1 MTERDRQAA
10 KSGSGTDAQS
20 RAAVLV
26 RDLHKTVAVGFL
38 RRKVEILKGVDLVV
52 DRGEVFGLLGPNGA
66 GKTTTI
72 KVALG
77 LMRPTSGSVQLG
89 VEGLGRVGYLPEN
102 PYFYDYL
109 SGREFLGFCARLFG
123 FDAAARHERVEELL
137 RDVSLVDAAGTHLRK
152 YSKGMLQR
160 IGIAQALINDPE
172 LVLLD
177 EPMTGLDPVGRVEVK
192 QIIERLHERGKTVMF
207 NSHIL
212 SDVHELCSRIAIMR
226 SGHVIWRGTVDEG
239 AGRGTFAGGLLHDGG
254 DGVKQLVAIT
264 LNTFKETIRDRVL
277 AVIVVFALLMI
288 AGGLWLGSVSLGQQ
302 GRMLKDFGLV
312 AVSGF
317 GLIVAVFVAAS
328 LVHKEVEKRTVFVL
342 FSKPVSRAAFI
353 AGKFIGLCGTMAVVL
368 AGMGLFLFVLVWI
381 VAGEASGMVLL
392 AVLMIYV
399 QLLAVVAVTIF
410 FSTMGSAILAAV
422 LGICVFVAGQLSHN
436 VLALTRL
443 GKNPLTEALS
453 WVVYVIVPNFSAV
466 DVKAGAVGEQTL
478 AWGQIGLWTAYILA
492 YVVVVL
498 ALAAL
503 AFRRKEF

>member
-1 MTERDRQAA
+1 MTEQDGQAA
-10 KSGSGTDAQS
+10 RSGSGTDAQS

-123 FDAAARHERVEELL
+123 LDAAARRERVEELL
-137 RDVSLVDAAGTHLRK
+137 RDVGLEDAAGTQLRK
-152 YSKGMLQR
+152 YSKGMMQR

-192 QIIERLHERGKTVMF
+192 RIIERLHERGKTVMF

-226 SGHVIWRGTVDEG
+226 NGHVIWRGTVDE
-239 AGRGTFAGGLLHDGG
+239 ALDEAPSLEDFFM
-254 DGVKQLVAIT
+254 K
-264 LNTFKETIRDRVL
+264 
-277 AVIVVFALLMI
+277 VVT
-288 AGGLWLGSVSLGQQ
+288 S
-302 GRMLKDFGLV
+302 
-312 AVSGF
+312 
-317 GLIVAVFVAAS
+317 
-328 LVHKEVEKRTVFVL
+328 
-342 FSKPVSRAAFI
+342 
-353 AGKFIGLCGTMAVVL
+353 
-368 AGMGLFLFVLVWI
+368 
-381 VAGEASGMVLL
+381 
-392 AVLMIYV
+392 
-399 QLLAVVAVTIF
+399 
-410 FSTMGSAILAAV
+410 
-422 LGICVFVAGQLSHN
+422 
-436 VLALTRL
+436 
-443 GKNPLTEALS
+443 
-453 WVVYVIVPNFSAV
+453 
-466 DVKAGAVGEQTL
+466 
-478 AWGQIGLWTAYILA
+478 
-492 YVVVVL
+492 
-498 ALAAL
+498 
-503 AFRRKEF
+503 